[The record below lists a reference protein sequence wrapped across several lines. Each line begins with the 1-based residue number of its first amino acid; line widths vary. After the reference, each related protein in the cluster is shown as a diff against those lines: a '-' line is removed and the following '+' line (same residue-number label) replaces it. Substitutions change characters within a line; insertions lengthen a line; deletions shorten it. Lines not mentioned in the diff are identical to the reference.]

1 MLAGGLRLKIPTNL
15 KECKKKNNTVSFAY
29 ISFLPVIAII
39 YLMSAFQDS
48 TLSMILQVID

>member
-15 KECKKKNNTVSFAY
+15 KECKKNTESFAY
-29 ISFLPVIAII
+29 ISFSPIIAII

-48 TLSMILQVID
+48 TLSMILQAID